1 MLHGEQRVGDS
12 SMMMSVAIIVI
23 VLMRGRMILALI
35 TGGGMRAVT
44 VIHLGELHL
53 TAAIA
58 LAHVAAMDA
67 NGLRPA
73 DRKKC
78 EEADDKADGAR
89 WLHEPGK

>member
-1 MLHGEQRVGDS
+1 
-12 SMMMSVAIIVI
+12 
-23 VLMRGRMILALI
+23 
-35 TGGGMRAVT
+35 
-44 VIHLGELHL
+44 
-53 TAAIA
+53 
-58 LAHVAAMDA
+58 MDA